1 MSGDEQALLEA
12 RARALARRK
21 RRRADAIV
29 EIVIFSL
36 ARATYAI
43 ELKHLRQVFP
53 LVHLALLPGAQPP
66 LVGVTAWRGELI
78 RVLDLTRILDVPQGG
93 PTDRNRV
100 LVLGDGR
107 AAFALLVDRI
117 LDVKELPE
125 KQLTPSGARFV
136 RGATADAVALLDGED
151 LIRTFAQE
159 A

>member
-1 MSGDEQALLEA
+1 MSGDEQKLLET

-21 RRRADAIV
+21 RRRADATV

-43 ELKHLRQVFP
+43 ELKHLRQVFQ
-53 LVHLALLPGAQPP
+53 LVDLALLPGAEPP
-66 LVGVTAWRGELI
+66 LIGVTAWRGELI

-93 PTDRNRV
+93 PTDRSRV

-107 AAFALLVDRI
+107 SAFALLVDRI

-125 KQLTPSGARFV
+125 KQLSPTDARYV
-136 RGATADAVALLDGED
+136 RGATADAVAVLDGEN

>member
-1 MSGDEQALLEA
+1 M
-12 RARALARRK
+12 
-21 RRRADAIV
+21 
-29 EIVIFSL
+29 
-36 ARATYAI
+36 
-43 ELKHLRQVFP
+43 
-53 LVHLALLPGAQPP
+53 
-66 LVGVTAWRGELI
+66 
-78 RVLDLTRILDVPQGG
+78 LDLTRILDVPQGG